1 MTIDMNIQHYTNME
15 DLAQGVADL
24 VVQSG
29 EQAIAKRGVFHWA
42 LAGGTSPKLCY
53 EMLCD
58 APIDWKKVHVWFG
71 DERCLPVGDVER
83 NDEMANQAFLN
94 HVPMPESNIHRIHA
108 ELGAKEAAKQYV
120 DALSLISCLDLV
132 LLGMGEDGHT
142 ASLFPDNP
150 ALLSHDLAVAV
161 YDSPKPPSDRVSM
174 GYKTLKA
181 ARQRIMMVTGE
192 GKREVFE
199 RLRLGEDF
207 PISINDSEW
216 HTIL

>member
-1 MTIDMNIQHYTNME
+1 MTIEMNIQRYSSVE
-15 DLAQGVADL
+15 ALAQSVANL
-24 VVQSG
+24 VVQSAK
-29 EQAIAKRGVFHWA
+29 QAIVERGVFHWA

-53 EMLCD
+53 EKLRD
-58 APIDWKKVHVWFG
+58 GPIDWKKVHVWFG

-83 NDEMANQAFLN
+83 NDWMADQALLN
-94 HVPMPESNIHRIHA
+94 HVSIPTSNIHRIHA
-108 ELGAKEAAKQYV
+108 ELGVKEAAKQYA
-120 DALSLISCLDLV
+120 DALASIECLDLV

-142 ASLFPDNP
+142 ASLFPNDA
-150 ALLSHDLAVAV
+150 ALLSDAFAVAI

-199 RLRLGEDF
+199 RLCLGEDF
-207 PISINDSEW
+207 PISIDNSEW
-216 HTIL
+216 HTTL